1 MHSREEN
8 RTHVGKKKTKHAH
21 CRPKYTW
28 LLEDCEQ
35 KQLLTHYGVESKTTM
50 NTMRTNNTRTM
61 DPKAEANTFKR
72 IYPVTRRS
80 TRFQNASART
90 RRRHV
95 YGFDYVPT
103 SPDRTLGN
111 AETPRENKIY
121 AIIAMENVRLWCI

>member
-1 MHSREEN
+1 MYSREEN
-8 RTHVGKKKTKHAH
+8 RRQVGKKKTKHAH

-28 LLEDCEQ
+28 SLEDCEQ
-35 KQLLTHYGVESKTTM
+35 KQLLTHYGVASKTTM
-50 NTMRTNNTRTM
+50 NTMRINNTRTM

-95 YGFDYVPT
+95 
-103 SPDRTLGN
+103 
-111 AETPRENKIY
+111 
-121 AIIAMENVRLWCI
+121 

>member
-1 MHSREEN
+1 MYSREEN
-8 RTHVGKKKTKHAH
+8 RRQVGKKKTKHAH

-28 LLEDCEQ
+28 SLEDCKK
-35 KQLLTHYGVESKTTM
+35 KQLLTHYGVASKTTM
-50 NTMRTNNTRTM
+50 NTMRINNTRTM

-95 YGFDYVPT
+95 
-103 SPDRTLGN
+103 
-111 AETPRENKIY
+111 
-121 AIIAMENVRLWCI
+121 